1 MGEIIVI
8 YHSQQFGNTKVLAE
22 ALAEGVREAGAEV
35 NLINTNERR
44 VTLEEFLAAD
54 AVAIGTPDYF
64 SYVAGTIKTFF
75 DDIYL
80 WDQSGESVKG
90 KAAVLF
96 CSHGGGGGKVR
107 IHAPPRARDPGTRS
121 TSRDDVPPQRDNVSG
136 RIPGRPAAGAARVLE
151 PGFPGRPGRSASSRT
166 RWQAGFVRGVRDGL
180 ATRHPRNCGT
190 WG

>member
-1 MGEIIVI
+1 MRGEIMGKITVI

-22 ALAEGVREAGAEV
+22 ALAEGTQEAGAEI

-44 VTLEEFLAAD
+44 VTLKEFLGAD

-90 KAAVLF
+90 KLAVLF
-96 CSHGGGGGKVR
+96 CSHGGGGKVR
-107 IHAPPRARDPGTRS
+107 QPFESLAHRFFKQVGETVS
-121 TSRDDVPPQRDNVSG
+121 SG
-136 RIPGRPAAGAARVLE
+136 RPISDEAKKKCRMLGKELMK
-151 PGFPGRPGRSASSRT
+151 SLSK
-166 RWQAGFVRGVRDGL
+166 
-180 ATRHPRNCGT
+180 GT
-190 WG
+190 VK